1 MEILNKTNMVYGV
14 IATFFAAIFGKYW
27 MLFAGFL
34 VLNAVDWITGYIKSK
49 ILKTESSKTGAMG
62 ILKKVCYW
70 CVLAISFF
78 VSIAFIKMGELLRL
92 DLGFVVCFGYFTL
105 ATYLVNEI
113 RSILENFV
121 EMGVNVPKFL
131 IIGLRVASKKIEQVT
146 EISEDE

>member
-1 MEILNKTNMVYGV
+1 MEIVNKTNVIYGV

-34 VLNAVDWITGYIKSK
+34 ILNALDWITGYIKSK
-49 ILKTESSKTGAMG
+49 ILKTEDSKTGAMG
-62 ILKKVCYW
+62 ILKKVSYW
-70 CVLAISFF
+70 CVLGIAFF
-78 VSIAFIKMGELLRL
+78 VSIAFTKMGEMLGL

-121 EMGVNVPKFL
+121 EMGVNVPRFL
-131 IIGLRVASKKIEQVT
+131 VIGLKVASKKIEDVT
-146 EISEDE
+146 NLSEGE